1 LEFLCLFVLLE
12 DDFKTD
18 VDLRVACLIL
28 DKQVK
33 LINGN
38 EANILIPQNWVTK
51 YNEDLE
57 KGIDQQQIESK
68 PTPEIPSMYFHFF
81 FYVFIIFL
89 FLKKLK
95 LRKLLQRLQQDLG
108 YCLKQV

>member
-1 LEFLCLFVLLE
+1 
-12 DDFKTD
+12 
-18 VDLRVACLIL
+18 
-28 DKQVK
+28 VK

-81 FYVFIIFL
+81 SMFL
-89 FLKKLK
+89 LFFFS
-95 LRKLLQRLQQDLG
+95 
-108 YCLKQV
+108 

>member
-1 LEFLCLFVLLE
+1 MIFVLE

-38 EANILIPQNWVTK
+38 EANILIPQNWMKK
-51 YNEDLE
+51 YLEDQE
-57 KGIDQQQIESK
+57 KGIDRQDPVII
-68 PTPEIPSMYFHFF
+68 PTVEIQSMN
-81 FYVFIIFL
+81 
-89 FLKKLK
+89 
-95 LRKLLQRLQQDLG
+95 
-108 YCLKQV
+108 

>member
-1 LEFLCLFVLLE
+1 MKCNFDLKVNRNLIIDVEFFSFLE

-38 EANILIPQNWVTK
+38 EANILIPQNWMK
-51 YNEDLE
+51 KFLEDQE
-57 KGIDQQQIESK
+57 NGIDRQNPVIVE
-68 PTPEIPSMYFHFF
+68 TIEIPSINRFILFSFSYFLSL
-81 FYVFIIFL
+81 I
-89 FLKKLK
+89 
-95 LRKLLQRLQQDLG
+95 
-108 YCLKQV
+108 

>member
-1 LEFLCLFVLLE
+1 MILCLFCLE

-38 EANILIPQNWVTK
+38 ETNILIPQIWMKK
-51 YNEDLE
+51 YFDDQEQ
-57 KGIDQQQIESK
+57 GIDRQEPEVKQ
-68 PTPEIPSMYFHFF
+68 TPEIHSMNFILFF
-81 FYVFIIFL
+81 LFSIFL
-89 FLKKLK
+89 FLFKKLK
-95 LRKLLQRLQQDLG
+95 RRK
-108 YCLKQV
+108 